1 MVADE
6 RRSRGGRW
14 LLSTSWERGSCC
26 TGQTGRIFGM
36 AKCRRETT
44 RLKGLALLAL
54 CFACLGV
61 SSGKR
66 AVVLRR
72 ARERK
77 RAEVQRSDGKRAV
90 MVTGRGSGFQTWPIF
105 QQLIR

>member
-1 MVADE
+1 V
-6 RRSRGGRW
+6 GG
-14 LLSTSWERGSCC
+14 G
-26 TGQTGRIFGM
+26 F
-36 AKCRRETT
+36 CRRAGRGVAAARVKPAASLAWPNAETT
-44 RLKGLALLAL
+44 GLKGLALLAL

-61 SSGKR
+61 STGKR

-77 RAEVQRSDGKRAV
+77 RVEVQRSNGKWAV
-90 MVTGRGSGFQTWPIF
+90 MVTGRGSGFQTWLIF